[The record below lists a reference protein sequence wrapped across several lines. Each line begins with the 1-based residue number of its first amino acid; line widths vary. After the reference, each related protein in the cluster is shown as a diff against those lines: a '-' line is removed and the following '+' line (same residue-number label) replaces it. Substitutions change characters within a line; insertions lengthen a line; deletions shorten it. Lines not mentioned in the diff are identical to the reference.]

1 MKAWTQMTGKKR
13 ITETRWSAAA
23 PGSSYNAPGL
33 VPVEA

>member
-23 PGSSYNAPGL
+23 PGSSYNTPGL